1 MLPALGAWIPNHWP
15 AREVPEIVFPFLL
28 LLYFFRLCCVACGVL
43 VPLIVFFVS
52 FWKNEIAPVWCLGFR
67 CETTSPG
74 RAWSSSVDCL
84 LLMPSVTA
92 VQALCFFF
100 GQLAVFLWVHVYFSE
115 CSR

>member
-1 MLPALGAWIPNHWP
+1 M
-15 AREVPEIVFPFLL
+15 VIVASHLLLLFYFLL

>member
-1 MLPALGAWIPNHWP
+1 MLPALGARIPNHCP
-15 AREVPEIVFPFLL
+15 AREVPEIVIPFL
-28 LLYFFRLCCVACGVL
+28 LLYFFRLCRVACGVL

-67 CETTSPG
+67 CKTASPG

-92 VQALCFFF
+92 VQSLCFFC
-100 GQLAVFLWVHVYFSE
+100 GQLAVFLWMRVCFSE